1 MLMRIYNHKLYRVL
15 CTILF
20 ALVLIGLP
28 LTTFPLIR
36 RLTGSMVAPFS
47 ALPLFGLLLIWLIPY
62 TLRRG
67 TFPKEF
73 VPIIYFAIVAVMVSA
88 GAYFLDGFTMR
99 GRTLIGQSV
108 RALFTLGIGLSFY
121 FTLTSFMQN
130 KAIIHR
136 ALKFIYAGGILIMIW
151 SIFEI
156 ILLRIYGWQ
165 YYFPEPIFNFK
176 AAFVFQDPGMLF
188 LNRLSGFAFE
198 PSWYVLVYNLVLFP
212 LWLSAIFQRKSVFKL
227 KLWFF
232 ILEDFLFVIG
242 VILFSFS
249 FPRIGLLALV
259 LMVLF
264 FVFNLVKRAFQFIHT
279 WLLNQKKL
287 KIKNTIIF
295 RVILILILL
304 TIMLTT
310 ISSAAALFLRYAGE
324 RDFRF
329 QLLADQILY
338 QNLSDLPTSERDII
352 LFSRQLAF
360 LERTVYWFGG
370 WNVFVDYPFGVGLG
384 NTGFYMYDRI
394 HSLGYESREIRNV
407 FNRTEY
413 FANSKVFWIR
423 LLSET
428 GLIGFSIYIVW
439 LYLLWR
445 NSSFILKSQHSVMK
459 IVGLAGQFFILAHI
473 VEGFSVDSFA
483 FAYPWVSASLISAG
497 SLIVR
502 KEIKRGEQELGE

>member
-1 MLMRIYNHKLYRVL
+1 MLKRIQNHKYYQVL

-36 RLTGSMVAPFS
+36 RITGSMVAPFS
-47 ALPLFGLLLIWLIPY
+47 ALPLFGLMLIWLVPY
-62 TLRRG
+62 LFRQG

-73 VPIIYFAIVAVMVSA
+73 VPIIYFAIFTVLISA
-88 GAYFLDGFTMR
+88 GAYFLDGLFMR
-99 GRTLIGQSV
+99 GRTFFDQSL

-130 KAIIHR
+130 KAIVHR
-136 ALKFIYAGGILIMIW
+136 ALKFIYAGGIIIIIW
-151 SIFEI
+151 SVFEI

-176 AAFVFQDPGMLF
+176 AAFVYQDPGLLF
-188 LNRLSGFAFE
+188 IDRVSGFAFE
-198 PSWYVLVYNLVLFP
+198 PSWYVLIYNLVLFP
-212 LWLSAIFQRKSVFKL
+212 LWLSAIYLRKSIFKF
-227 KLWFF
+227 KVWFF
-232 ILEDFLFVIG
+232 ILEDFLFIAAVP
-242 VILFSFS
+242 LFVLS

-264 FVFNLVKRAFQFIHT
+264 FGLLLFKKAFQFIHA
-279 WLLNQKKL
+279 WFINHKKL
-287 KIKNTIIF
+287 KIKNSFFF
-295 RVILILILL
+295 RAVLILILL
-304 TIMLTT
+304 IIFLTAIT
-310 ISSAAALFLRYAGE
+310 SAANILIQFVGE

-329 QLLADQILY
+329 QLLIDQILY
-338 QNLSDLPTSERDII
+338 LNLGDLPTSETDIL

-360 LERTVYWFGG
+360 MERTVYWVAG

-384 NTGFYMYDRI
+384 NTGFYMYDRL
-394 HSLGYESREIRNV
+394 HSIGYESYEVRNIM
-407 FNRTEY
+407 NRTEY
-413 FANSKVFWIR
+413 FANSKSFWIR

-428 GLIGFSIYIVW
+428 GFIGFGIYITW

-445 NSSFILKSQHSVMK
+445 NSIFIQKSQQSMMK

-483 FAYPWVSASLISAG
+483 FPYPWVTASLISAS

-502 KEIKRGEQELGE
+502 KEIRSGHVEIGS